1 MNQLIISRYH
11 HDELPTVGI
20 VRINAG
26 QPICFS
32 LEDRKRLPGV
42 KVAGDTRI
50 PEGNYPLVW
59 RETGSWAA
67 RFRKYGFPGSL
78 ELRDVPGFT
87 DILIH
92 IGNDHEDT
100 AGCLLL
106 GFGADLVS
114 RTIAKSRMACR
125 HVYQK
130 VMSVDGEWRV
140 VIG

>member
-1 MNQLIISRYH
+1 MSQLIISRYH
-11 HDELPTVGI
+11 HDELPTIGI

-32 LEDRKRLPGV
+32 LEDRKRAPGV

-50 PEGNYPLVW
+50 PSGSYPLVW
-59 RETGSWAA
+59 REWGTWAA
-67 RFRKYGFPGSL
+67 RFKKWGYPGSL
-78 ELRDVPGFT
+78 VLKGVPGFT

-92 IGNDHEDT
+92 VGNDHEDT

-114 RTIAKSRMACR
+114 RTITKSRMACR

-130 VMSVDGEWRV
+130 VMDTGGEWQV
-140 VIG
+140 TIG